1 MLLQATENKN
11 CALELDNRKL
21 TEAVAALS
29 ASNGE
34 LEAELAHI
42 KEDLNSVTMAL

>member
-11 CALELDNRKL
+11 CALELDNHKL
-21 TEAVAALS
+21 TEAVAALN
-29 ASNGE
+29 ATNGE